1 MIENLI
7 VATVAIGESYE
18 REAARLKKCIGT
30 ELIIFDNSNP
40 SYKKMDDDPLI
51 DGLYH
56 KTNFANYIEGC
67 NENHPVLF
75 CDADLFSLKSNPLN
89 NFQVKKD
96 TDIAYVPYQGRFH
109 YPDNLRQEAYEWFN
123 YKINSGFMYFKSLK
137 LARDIGDKWRIK
149 YLERSKINKFEYDEI
164 ALMYVL
170 QNKNYNIELLDL
182 KWNNWYHNS
191 KLNPNTVM
199 ERRESIDFYNKNGG
213 IFFQAHDMI
222 TILEEV
228 DDPNLKVVKPLP
240 TPLTY
245 HYPTNKK

>member
-7 VATVAIGESYE
+7 VATVAIGDSYE
-18 REAARLKKCIGT
+18 REAARLKKCIDHD
-30 ELIIFDNSNP
+30 LIVFDKSNS

-56 KTNFANYIEGC
+56 KTNFANYIEGY
-67 NENHPVLF
+67 NENSPVIF
-75 CDADLFSLKSNPLN
+75 CDADLFSLKPKPLST
-89 NFQVKKD
+89 FKPHKD
-96 TDIAYVPYQGRFH
+96 TDIAYVPYQGKFH
-109 YPDNLRQEAYEWFN
+109 YPDNLRQEAFEWFE

-137 LARDIGDKWRIK
+137 IARDIGDEWRIK

-170 QNKNYNIELLDL
+170 QKYDYNIELLDL

-191 KLNPNTVM
+191 KLTPRSVM
-199 ERRESIDFYNKNGG
+199 ERKEAIDFYNKNGG

-228 DDPNLKVVKPLP
+228 EDDNLLQPP
-240 TPLTY
+240 PLTPPIKTY
-245 HYPTNKK
+245 YPTNKK